1 MFCNVLV
8 GVDGSAGADQALAQA
23 IEIARVSGSR
33 LGVLGVVPAVNP
45 WVASTPFALPVSHAQ
60 LAAEVEAETR
70 EHVEQAVRAIPQ
82 DVPVTKLM
90 ARGNAAEALFT
101 QALDGPWDLLVV
113 GRGSAFARR
122 SRLRRMRSSP
132 VPVLTVPA
140 TSGSARDR
148 AAEPA
153 RAYSGD
159 AEAAPWPPGSTVSS
173 V

>member
-1 MFCNVLV
+1 VFCNVLV

-23 IEIARVSGSR
+23 IAIARISGSR
-33 LGVLGVVPAVNP
+33 MGVLGVVPAVNP
-45 WVASTPFALPVSHAQ
+45 WVASTPFALPVSRAQ
-60 LAAEVEAETR
+60 LTADVEAETCR
-70 EHVEQAVRAIPQ
+70 HVEEAVRAIPQ

-90 ARGNAAEALFT
+90 ARGNAAEALLT

-122 SRLRRMRSSP
+122 SRLRRTRSSP

-140 TSGSARDR
+140 ASSWARHR
-148 AAEPA
+148 VAEPA
-153 RAYSGD
+153 RAYPGD
-159 AEAAPWPPGSTVSS
+159 AEAARWPPGSTVSS